1 MKRKDASIVQPAET
15 FDALRHRVR
24 DRFPTLSP
32 HLQRIARASLEEPN
46 NFALNTTQVIA
57 DELQIQ
63 PSTLIR
69 FAKEFGFSGFA
80 EMQRVFR
87 QRLIEGEATVR
98 ERVLAN
104 SSAATPSD
112 LEAVFDES
120 LRAHVL
126 AIETMRKACN
136 FDDLAAATEM
146 LRNARHVY
154 VAGLRRSKPLADYL
168 AYGLLRGE
176 RAASLIEFASGMA
189 GPQIATFG
197 AEDLLVAIAFP
208 PYTQAVVDAVMDAH
222 VSGRRV
228 LTITD
233 KPESPLAQFCDLAL
247 HVPTSADS
255 QFQPI
260 AGAIALIHA
269 LLIATAHPG

>member
-1 MKRKDASIVQPAET
+1 MKRKDPSNTQPAET

-24 DRFPTLSP
+24 DRFPALSP

-57 DELQIQ
+57 DELDIQ

-120 LRAHVL
+120 LQAHVL
-126 AIETMRKACN
+126 AIEALRKTCN
-136 FDDLAAATEM
+136 FDDLATATEM

-154 VAGLRRSKPLADYL
+154 VAGLRRSKPIADYL

-197 AEDLLVAIAFP
+197 ADDLLVAIAFP

-222 VSGRRV
+222 VSGRKV

-233 KPESPLAQFCDLAL
+233 KPESPLAQYCNLAL

-255 QFQPI
+255 QLQPI
-260 AGAIALIHA
+260 AGAIALIHV
-269 LLIATAHPG
+269 LLIATAHAR